1 MRTKDVSLVI
11 YVIFSVLLEVS
22 IAFDLP
28 LPWYWKGY
36 AGGWNRCSSISVWK
50 RADRVV
56 EKNRRF

>member
-28 LPWYWKGY
+28 LPWYWKGTLM
-36 AGGWNRCSSISVWK
+36 AGIG
-50 RADRVV
+50 VV
-56 EKNRRF
+56 LSLFGRELIG